1 MHKQLKIATQKL
13 PVGDWVAGLAAMPE
27 REFTLEAVQ
36 DYILQHAVL
45 PETLE
50 KK

>member
-1 MHKQLKIATQKL
+1 MHKQVKIVTQQL
-13 PVGDWVAGLAAMPE
+13 VIDDWVKGLAAIGE

-36 DYILQHAVL
+36 EYILQHAVR

-50 KK
+50 K